1 MAGAKIKGITIE
13 LGADTTQFQT
23 ALKGIDKD
31 LKTTQTNLKD
41 INKLLKLDPSNVQ
54 LLTQK
59 QKNLETSIDLTKK
72 RIEELK
78 NAQDQVE
85 KGTDAWDA
93 LEREIIETQGNL
105 KDLEKQYKDFGS
117 VASQQIKNVGTSL
130 KNAGKK
136 VTDFG
141 KKLAPVSTA
150 ATALGSALLKLGYDA
165 VTNADDLNTLAKQTG
180 FSTEELQKMQYAA
193 DRIDVSMEDITG
205 AMKKF
210 KSKIDPA
217 NKSLQALGINVL
229 DADGNLRDGTDVFWD
244 AINALSAIQ
253 NETER
258 DQAAM
263 DLFGK
268 SADSLAGI
276 IDDGGAAFAELGK
289 EAENLGL
296 ILDQDTLDS
305 LNTTNDT
312 IDTMK
317 AQISATMGVIGAQVV
332 PVVAPLLEK
341 AGELITNVAQKLSEL
356 NPETMETILA
366 VVGIA
371 AALAPVIMIGGQL
384 ISGLG
389 SIVTAVGAVVGVLGG
404 PLTIAIALIIAA
416 GVLLYKNWDK
426 VKGVAEDLAK
436 RVKTS
441 WDNIKTEVTKAIEAV
456 QEKIESFKEKFE
468 TLKEKVVGVWDT
480 IKGIM
485 EGDIKFPHIPMP
497 HFSIWPP
504 GWKFSD
510 LLQGT
515 IPSLGIEW
523 YKKAYE
529 NPVLFTSP
537 TVMATPN
544 GLKGFGD
551 GHGAEIVMSL
561 DKLRDM
567 VGESNTGVTINV
579 YASEGMDINSL
590 ADKIQD
596 RFVALAKQRANAYA

>member
-1 MAGAKIKGITIE
+1 MAGRIAGITIE
-13 LGADTTQFQT
+13 IGGDTTNLQKS
-23 ALKGIDKD
+23 LKAVDKQ
-31 LKTTQTNLKD
+31 LKTTQSNLKD
-41 INKLLKLDPSNVQ
+41 IDKLLKLDPTNID
-54 LLTQK
+54 LLKQK
-59 QKNLETSIDLTKK
+59 QKNLTTAISATKE
-72 RIEELK
+72 RLDELK
-78 NAQDQVE
+78 KAQENVAEGSD
-85 KGTDAWDA
+85 DWDA
-93 LEREIIETQGNL
+93 IQREIIDTENNL
-105 KDLEKQYKDFGS
+105 KDLEQQYRDFGS
-117 VASQQIKNVGTSL
+117 VASQQIKGVGDKMKT
-130 KNAGKK
+130 AGGK

-141 KKLAPVSTA
+141 KKLGKLSGA
-150 ATALGSALLKLGYDA
+150 ATAIGTALLKLGYDS
-165 VTNADDLNTLAKQTG
+165 VTSADDLNTLAKQTG

-193 DRIDVSMEDITG
+193 DLIDVSVDDITG
-205 AMKKF
+205 ALRKF
-210 KSKIDPA
+210 KGKVDPA
-217 NKSLQALGINVL
+217 NKSLEALGVSTTN
-229 DADGNLRDGTDVFWD
+229 ADGSLRDVTDVFYD
-244 AINALSAIQ
+244 AIEALSKIE

-276 IDDGGAAFAELGK
+276 IDDGGASLKALGD
-289 EAENLGL
+289 EASNLGL

-305 LNTTNDT
+305 LNATNDT

-317 AQISATMGVIGAQVV
+317 ATITSAMTVIGAQGV
-332 PVVAPLLEK
+332 PVVQPLLEK

-510 LLQGT
+510 LLQGS
-515 IPSLGIEW
+515 IPSLSIDW
-523 YKKAYE
+523 YKKAYD
-529 NPVLFTSP
+529 NPVMFTSP
-537 TVMATPN
+537 TVMATPG

-567 VGESNTGVTINV
+567 VGQSSSGVVINV
-579 YASEGMDINSL
+579 YASEGQDINSL

-596 RFVALAKQRANAYA
+596 RFVTLAKQRMLAYA